1 MSAIDRRHMARALDL
16 ARRGLYSTGPN
27 PRVGCVIA
35 RGGRV
40 VGEGWHRYAGEPHAE
55 IHALAAAGGD
65 SRGATAYVT
74 LEPCRHTGRTGPC
87 TRALIE
93 AGIAKVV
100 AAMPDPDP
108 RVAGRGFAELAEAGI
123 EVETGLMEAPAREL
137 NRGFVSRHERGR
149 PWIRCKLAATLDGR
163 TATVTGES
171 RWITGEAARAD
182 VHRLRA
188 RADAVLTGIGTLL
201 ADDPRLDARVVDVR
215 TEDVRTEDAWTEDAR
230 TEGARMEDAR
240 MEDAWTEDARM
251 EDTGCLALP
260 MRSPMRVIVDSR
272 LRTPPSARALSAP
285 GDVLIATIGGA
296 GATGGIGTAG
306 GIGTTGGIGA
316 TGDDGA
322 EGPVVGGITREP
334 GHILAATAGGD
345 AEEPLDGGIAR
356 APGDTLA
363 VTTGGGAEGSIVGG
377 VAGEPGD
384 TLAAMAGGDA
394 AEGSIVGGIAG
405 EPGDTLAVTT
415 GGGAEG
421 SIVGGIARESGDTLA
436 AAAGADAA
444 EGPIVGGVAGESG
457 DTLAVATGAD
467 AARMRALI
475 EAGAEIVP
483 LPDVGGRVSLPA
495 LMAVLAGRGVN
506 EVHTECGPTLAGA
519 LLESGLV
526 DEIVVYLAPA
536 LLGDAARGMFTLP
549 GVAAMRDR
557 LWLEITGVVRLG
569 ADLRIDA
576 VPKVEADAEQRAG
589 EAG

>member
-1 MSAIDRRHMARALDL
+1 MSAADRRHMARALDL

-65 SRGATAYVT
+65 ARGATAYVT

-93 AGIAKVV
+93 AGIVKVV

-108 RVAGRGFAELAEAGI
+108 RVAGQGFAELAEAGI
-123 EVETGLMEAPAREL
+123 EVETGLMEASARAL

-149 PWIRCKLAATLDGR
+149 PWVRCKLAATLDGR
-163 TATVTGES
+163 TATATGES

-201 ADDPRLDARVVDVR
+201 SDDPRLDARV
-215 TEDVRTEDAWTEDAR
+215 EDVRA
-230 TEGARMEDAR
+230 EDAR
-240 MEDAWTEDARM
+240 MEDART
-251 EDTGCLALP
+251 EDTGCLAPP
-260 MRSPMRVIVDSR
+260 MQPPMRVIVDSR
-272 LRTPPSARALSAP
+272 LRTPPAARALSAP
-285 GDVLIATIGGA
+285 GTVLIATIGGA
-296 GATGGIGTAG
+296 GATGDIGTLG
-306 GIGTTGGIGA
+306 GGRT

-322 EGPVVGGITREP
+322 EGSVGGGSITREP
-334 GHILAATAGGD
+334 GDILAATAG
-345 AEEPLDGGIAR
+345 
-356 APGDTLA
+356 A
-363 VTTGGGAEGSIVGG
+363 V
-377 VAGEPGD
+377 
-384 TLAAMAGGDA
+384 
-394 AEGSIVGGIAG
+394 
-405 EPGDTLAVTT
+405 
-415 GGGAEG
+415 
-421 SIVGGIARESGDTLA
+421 
-436 AAAGADAA
+436 
-444 EGPIVGGVAGESG
+444 
-457 DTLAVATGAD
+457 
-467 AARMRALI
+467 ARMRALV
-475 EAGAEIVP
+475 EAGVEIVP

-495 LMAVLAGRGVN
+495 LMAALAGRGVN

-549 GVAAMRDR
+549 GVVAMRDR
-557 LWLEITGVVRLG
+557 LRLEITGVARLG

-576 VPKVEADAEQRAG
+576 VPKIEADAEQRAG

>member
-1 MSAIDRRHMARALDL
+1 MSATDRRYMARALDL

-65 SRGATAYVT
+65 ARGATAYVT

-123 EVETGLMEAPAREL
+123 EVETGLMEASARSL

-149 PWIRCKLAATLDGR
+149 PWVRCKLAATLDGR
-163 TATVTGES
+163 TATATGES

-188 RADAVLTGIGTLL
+188 RADAILTGIGTLL
-201 ADDPRLDARVVDVR
+201 ADDPRLDARM
-215 TEDVRTEDAWTEDAR
+215 EDAR
-230 TEGARMEDAR
+230 TEAARMEDAR
-240 MEDAWTEDARM
+240 T
-251 EDTGCLALP
+251 EDTGRLAP
-260 MRSPMRVIVDSR
+260 SMQPPMRVIVDSR
-272 LRTPPSARALSAP
+272 LRTPPSARVLSAP
-285 GDVLIATIGGA
+285 GGVLIATIGDA

-306 GIGTTGGIGA
+306 G
-316 TGDDGA
+316 GDA
-322 EGPVVGGITREP
+322 EGTVVGGIVREP
-334 GHILAATAGGD
+334 GHILAATAGG
-345 AEEPLDGGIAR
+345 G
-356 APGDTLA
+356 
-363 VTTGGGAEGSIVGG
+363 
-377 VAGEPGD
+377 
-384 TLAAMAGGDA
+384 
-394 AEGSIVGGIAG
+394 
-405 EPGDTLAVTT
+405 
-415 GGGAEG
+415 
-421 SIVGGIARESGDTLA
+421 
-436 AAAGADAA
+436 A
-444 EGPIVGGVAGESG
+444 EGPIVDGIAAREPGHVLAETAGSDEGPAVGGIDRESG
-457 DTLAVATGAD
+457 EPGHTHAAATNGDT
-467 AARMRALI
+467 RMCALV

-495 LMAVLAGRGVN
+495 LMGALAGRGVN

-549 GVAAMRDR
+549 GVAAMRER
-557 LWLEITGVVRLG
+557 LRLEITGVVRLG

-576 VPKVEADAEQRAG
+576 VPKIEADAKQRAG

>member
-35 RGGRV
+35 RGERV

-65 SRGATAYVT
+65 SRGAIAYVT

-93 AGIAKVV
+93 AGVTKVV

-108 RVAGRGFAELAEAGI
+108 RVAGQGFAELAEAGI
-123 EVETGLMEAPAREL
+123 EVETGLMEASARAL

-149 PWIRCKLAATLDGR
+149 PWVRCKLAATLDGC
-163 TATVTGES
+163 TATAAGES

-188 RADAVLTGIGTLL
+188 QAGAVLTGIGTLL
-201 ADDPRLDARVVDVR
+201 ADDPRLDARMD
-215 TEDVRTEDAWTEDAR
+215 
-230 TEGARMEDAR
+230 
-240 MEDAWTEDARM
+240 
-251 EDTGCLALP
+251 DTGCLAPP
-260 MRSPMRVIVDSR
+260 MRPPMRVIVDSR
-272 LRTPPSARALSAP
+272 LRTPLTARALSAP
-285 GDVLIATIGGA
+285 GDNLIATIGGG
-296 GATGGIGTAG
+296 GATGGIGT
-306 GIGTTGGIGA
+306 TGG
-316 TGDDGA
+316 DGA
-322 EGPVVGGITREP
+322 EGPIV
-334 GHILAATAGGD
+334 
-345 AEEPLDGGIAR
+345 GGIAR
-356 APGDTLA
+356 
-363 VTTGGGAEGSIVGG
+363 
-377 VAGEPGD
+377 EPGD
-384 TLAAMAGGDA
+384 TLAATAGGPEEQLDGDIA
-394 AEGSIVGGIAG
+394 RKPGGA
-405 EPGDTLAVTT
+405 PVATT
-415 GGGAEG
+415 G
-421 SIVGGIARESGDTLA
+421 
-436 AAAGADAA
+436 
-444 EGPIVGGVAGESG
+444 
-457 DTLAVATGAD
+457 
-467 AARMRALI
+467 AARMRALV

-495 LMAVLAGRGVN
+495 LMAALAGRGVN

-519 LLESGLV
+519 LLDSGLV

-549 GVAAMRDR
+549 RVAAMRDR
-557 LWLEITGVVRLG
+557 IGLEITGVARLG

-576 VPKVEADAEQRAG
+576 VPKFEAGAEQHAG

>member
-1 MSAIDRRHMARALDL
+1 MSAADRRHMARALDL

-65 SRGATAYVT
+65 ARGATAYVT

-93 AGIAKVV
+93 AGIVKVV

-108 RVAGRGFAELAEAGI
+108 RVAGQGFAELAEAGI
-123 EVETGLMEAPAREL
+123 EVETGLMEASARAL

-149 PWIRCKLAATLDGR
+149 PWVRCKLAATLDGR
-163 TATVTGES
+163 TATATGES

-201 ADDPRLDARVVDVR
+201 SDDPRLDARV
-215 TEDVRTEDAWTEDAR
+215 EDVRAEDAR
-230 TEGARMEDAR
+230 T
-240 MEDAWTEDARM
+240 
-251 EDTGCLALP
+251 EDTGCLAPP
-260 MRSPMRVIVDSR
+260 MQPPMRVIVDSR
-272 LRTPPSARALSAP
+272 LRTPPAARALSAP
-285 GDVLIATIGGA
+285 GTVLIATIGGA
-296 GATGGIGTAG
+296 GATG
-306 GIGTTGGIGA
+306 
-316 TGDDGA
+316 DDGA
-322 EGPVVGGITREP
+322 EGPVGGGSITREP
-334 GHILAATAGGD
+334 GDILAATAG
-345 AEEPLDGGIAR
+345 
-356 APGDTLA
+356 A
-363 VTTGGGAEGSIVGG
+363 V
-377 VAGEPGD
+377 
-384 TLAAMAGGDA
+384 
-394 AEGSIVGGIAG
+394 
-405 EPGDTLAVTT
+405 
-415 GGGAEG
+415 
-421 SIVGGIARESGDTLA
+421 
-436 AAAGADAA
+436 
-444 EGPIVGGVAGESG
+444 
-457 DTLAVATGAD
+457 
-467 AARMRALI
+467 ARMRALV
-475 EAGAEIVP
+475 EAGVEIVP

-495 LMAVLAGRGVN
+495 LMAALAGRGVN

-549 GVAAMRDR
+549 RVAAMRDR
-557 LWLEITGVVRLG
+557 LRLEITGVSRLG

-576 VPKVEADAEQRAG
+576 VPKIEADAEQRPG
-589 EAG
+589 ETG